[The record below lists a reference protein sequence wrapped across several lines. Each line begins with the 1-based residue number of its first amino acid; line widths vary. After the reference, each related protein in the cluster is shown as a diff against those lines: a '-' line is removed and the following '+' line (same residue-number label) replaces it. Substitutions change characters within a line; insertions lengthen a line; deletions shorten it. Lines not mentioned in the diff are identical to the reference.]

1 MSPDGR
7 TTASYLVRVVEGSAG
22 GDPRITVQNLR
33 TGEMRTFEAWSAF
46 VAFAEGA
53 PKPGALK

>member
-1 MSPDGR
+1 MSSGGR
-7 TTASYLVRVVEGSAG
+7 TTASYVVRVVESGDDGGS
-22 GDPRITVQNLR
+22 RITVQNLR